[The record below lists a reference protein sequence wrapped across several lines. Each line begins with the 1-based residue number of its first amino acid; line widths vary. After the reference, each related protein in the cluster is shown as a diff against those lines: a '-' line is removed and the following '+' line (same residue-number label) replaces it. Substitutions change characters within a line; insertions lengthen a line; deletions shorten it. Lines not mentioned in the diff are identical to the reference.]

1 MVACPRYH
9 AYGRAVEQ
17 VIAQQE
23 AKAAVQIWCLSDSFW
38 PFPALRSIPKAEAR
52 VAGIGETSYP
62 LATPTPKCKYVD
74 DSDPGRICGMKKA
87 LD

>member
-38 PFPALRSIPKAEAR
+38 PAPALRLDVYSGAGDDPIQPVTIPT
-52 VAGIGETSYP
+52 G
-62 LATPTPKCKYVD
+62 
-74 DSDPGRICGMKKA
+74 
-87 LD
+87 